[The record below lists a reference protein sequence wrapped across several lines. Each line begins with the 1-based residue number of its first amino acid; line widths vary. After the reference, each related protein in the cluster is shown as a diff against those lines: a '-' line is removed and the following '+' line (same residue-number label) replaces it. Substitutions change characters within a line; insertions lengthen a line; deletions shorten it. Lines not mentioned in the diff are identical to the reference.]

1 MNNNIGYLII
11 FFNQNDSLQRNLDD
25 FEKVVKVQHS
35 RSVETELLEKNLKD
49 LKIKYVVIKKSKIYY
64 FSTKLSFKFYRLYN
78 EEQARKTDLNDLK
91 VRYDNRMSV
100 LSEEL
105 KNSQFQ
111 TLRFK
116 RERDSFK
123 QMLDSVDSTTKKGN
137 HSNIYNYDNQV
148 IYMYL
153 K

>member
-1 MNNNIGYLII
+1 M
-11 FFNQNDSLQRNLDD
+11 
-25 FEKVVKVQHS
+25 
-35 RSVETELLEKNLKD
+35 
-49 LKIKYVVIKKSKIYY
+49 
-64 FSTKLSFKFYRLYN
+64 YRLYN
-78 EEQARKTDLNDLK
+78 EEQARKTEVAAIK

-123 QMLDSVDSTTKKGN
+123 QMLDSVPKKEN
-137 HSNIYNYDNQV
+137 PVQNNDNQV
-148 IYMYL
+148 I
-153 K
+153 

>member
-1 MNNNIGYLII
+1 M
-11 FFNQNDSLQRNLDD
+11 
-25 FEKVVKVQHS
+25 
-35 RSVETELLEKNLKD
+35 
-49 LKIKYVVIKKSKIYY
+49 
-64 FSTKLSFKFYRLYN
+64 YN
-78 EEQARKTDLNDLK
+78 EEQARKIEVAAIK

-123 QMLDSVDSTTKKGN
+123 QMLDSVDSTPKKR
-137 HSNIYNYDNQV
+137 NQV
-148 IYMYL
+148 HNNENQVQIFGFKL
-153 K
+153 LPV

>member
-1 MNNNIGYLII
+1 M
-11 FFNQNDSLQRNLDD
+11 
-25 FEKVVKVQHS
+25 
-35 RSVETELLEKNLKD
+35 
-49 LKIKYVVIKKSKIYY
+49 
-64 FSTKLSFKFYRLYN
+64 YN
-78 EEQARKTDLNDLK
+78 EEQARKIEVAAIK

-123 QMLDSVDSTTKKGN
+123 QIVDSAETKPRKGN
-137 HSNIYNYDNQV
+137 VVHNNDNQV
-148 IYMYL
+148 IFCIL
-153 K
+153 